1 MAELD
6 DSQKTALVIFAHPA
20 FERARVGAAM
30 IAAVTV
36 MPQVELRDL
45 YELYPDFTIDVAAE
59 QAALLRHDR
68 IILQFPFYW
77 FSAPALMK
85 EWLDLVLTHGF
96 AYGDKGTALRG
107 KTLAC
112 AISTG
117 GGEWAYRS
125 KAKAP
130 NRFSIDEF
138 LRPFGQTAHICGMKF
153 AEPFAIHG
161 GALLDPAD
169 LAREAQRYS
178 AYIDGIA

>member
-30 IAAVTV
+30 VEAVTA

-68 IILQFPFYW
+68 IVLQFPFYW

-96 AYGDKGTALRG
+96 AYGDRGTALKG

-125 KAKAP
+125 KTP
-130 NRFSIDEF
+130 NRFSIEEF
-138 LRPFGQTAHICGMKF
+138 LRPFDQTAHICGMKF
-153 AEPFAIHG
+153 AEPFAIHS
-161 GALLDPAD
+161 AAVLDPAD

-178 AYIDGIA
+178 AYIEGLG